1 MKVSIHPEALTE
13 FEEAAAHYEDRQ
25 PGLGEKLVAAVES
38 AIQGIVA
45 FPTRWP
51 LLEKNVQRRLVKVF
65 PYAVLYYFDG
75 KSIVVLAIMHSH
87 RRPAYWRSRSST

>member
-13 FEEAAAHYEDRQ
+13 FEEAAAFYENRQ
-25 PGLGEKLVAAVES
+25 PGLGERLVAAVES

-45 FPTRWP
+45 FPARWP

-65 PYAVLYYFDG
+65 PYAVLYHFDG
-75 KSIVVLAIMHSH
+75 ESIFILAIMHSH